1 MAHIVL
7 KSRKEISSHLTTSST
22 RIPVMDQRG
31 FEHSTRVLP
40 HRDGRDARRDL
51 HDRPAVSVHGLS
63 ASTPPDVDPH
73 HATKHKHRAH
83 AGNMESKGRS
93 HSWSSLL
100 PRAGEPCR
108 ADAQP

>member
-31 FEHSTRVLP
+31 FEHSTRALP

-51 HDRPAVSVHGLS
+51 HDRPAVSVHGLRAS
-63 ASTPPDVDPH
+63 ASTPPDLDPVFTM
-73 HATKHKHRAH
+73 APTSARPSRSGSEITMGSPRCSRAP
-83 AGNMESKGRS
+83 
-93 HSWSSLL
+93 L
-100 PRAGEPCR
+100 
-108 ADAQP
+108 